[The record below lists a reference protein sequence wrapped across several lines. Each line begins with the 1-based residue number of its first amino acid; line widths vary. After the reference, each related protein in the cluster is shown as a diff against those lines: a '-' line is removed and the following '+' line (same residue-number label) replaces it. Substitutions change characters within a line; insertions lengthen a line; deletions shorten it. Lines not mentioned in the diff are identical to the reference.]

1 MEILQKQTKEKI
13 EQLYREDFDP
23 DDYVKTYYSDMNPE
37 YEFFLTS
44 MHDFFNSKCN
54 VYFNLPILINKTH

>member
-1 MEILQKQTKEKI
+1 MEILQKQTKEEI

-54 VYFNLPILINKTH
+54 VYFI